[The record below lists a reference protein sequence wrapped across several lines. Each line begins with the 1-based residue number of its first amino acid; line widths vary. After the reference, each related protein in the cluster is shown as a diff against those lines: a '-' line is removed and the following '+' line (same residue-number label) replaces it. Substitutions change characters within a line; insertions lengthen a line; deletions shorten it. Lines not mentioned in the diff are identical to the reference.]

1 MSSGKEEYGDIFDR
15 PHHVSSK
22 RPQMSRLNRAAQFSP
37 FAALTGYDDLVR
49 ESARTTDR
57 KIELSE
63 DDLADINRKLKL
75 MQEHLSESP
84 QISVIFFAP
93 DSLKSGGEYL
103 EKVGVVKKVKILAQS
118 LLMEDGMEIPFSD
131 IVFLSGALFEDIDE
145 SGQIECGDPC
155 HPRG

>member
-1 MSSGKEEYGDIFDR
+1 
-15 PHHVSSK
+15 
-22 RPQMSRLNRAAQFSP
+22 
-37 FAALTGYDDLVR
+37 
-49 ESARTTDR
+49 
-57 KIELSE
+57 
-63 DDLADINRKLKL
+63 
-75 MQEHLSESP
+75 
-84 QISVIFFAP
+84 
-93 DSLKSGGEYL
+93 LKSGGEYL